1 MNNNDGNMKEEAPR
15 TPISSPRTIDGD
27 VPTINEDRLFAGEYT
42 DNELEYFEEMNRMQQ
57 EAIKYKRVPAGRI
70 VLNQNGM
77 KVNNPYVIVPFT
89 NEDEALLQQSNWSEP
104 IYDMYGNNITGRYVS
119 MFDRVQPLPP
129 YEGLGDIINRAGPH
143 YEQPYLGTPSMGHR
157 GEMPDAPRKEKRSR
171 KGGKSGGKRKRR
183 TRNKKNIKKRSN
195 K

>member
-1 MNNNDGNMKEEAPR
+1 MNNNDGNMKEEAPT
-15 TPISSPRTIDGD
+15 TPINSPRRIDGD
-27 VPTINEDRLFAGEYT
+27 VPTINEGKLVRGEYSE
-42 DNELEYFEEMNRMQQ
+42 DELAHLQELYKIQQ
-57 EAIKYKRVPAGRI
+57 EAIKYKRVPADRI
-70 VLNQNGM
+70 VLDQNGM

-89 NEDEALLQQSNWSEP
+89 NEDEALLEQNNWSEP
-104 IYDMYGNNITGRYVS
+104 IYDMYGNNITGRYVT

-129 YEGLGDIINRAGPH
+129 FEELPGLMNRAAPH
-143 YEQPYLGTPSMGHR
+143 YEGPIIGTPSMSHR
-157 GEMPDAPRKEKRSR
+157 GEMPPAPKKRSR

>member
-27 VPTINEDRLFAGEYT
+27 VPTLNEDRLFAGEYT
-42 DNELEYFEEMNRMQQ
+42 DNELEYFEEMNRRQQ
-57 EAIKYKRVPAGRI
+57 EAIKYKRVPADRI
-70 VLNQNGM
+70 VLDQNGI
-77 KVNNPYVIVPFT
+77 KVNNPYVLVPFT
-89 NEDEALLQQSNWSEP
+89 NEDEALLQQNNWSEP
-104 IYDMYGNNITGRYVS
+104 IYDMYGNNITGRYIT
-119 MFDRVQPLPP
+119 MFDRVQPFPP
-129 YEGLGDIINRAGPH
+129 FEELDVFMNRAAPH
-143 YEQPYLGTPSMGHR
+143 YEGPVLGTPSMGHR
-157 GEMPDAPRKEKRSR
+157 GKVPDAPRKRSR